1 MPSDDRNECIEEMRR
16 STRMS
21 KIKEKQCT
29 KPPNASDLKR
39 VQRMRGGGGGIRTHG
54 GVSPTPVFK
63 TGTFDRSVTPPTG
76 FSL

>member
-1 MPSDDRNECIEEMRR
+1 
-16 STRMS
+16 MS